1 MNDFNLPIEHY
12 FNYEEIESAF
22 IDQLKKDAA
31 MCGIEFFPSND
42 ARFDSL
48 QKYIQYT
55 STLLHQINNESN
67 GFQKIQNW
75 LYRVDV
81 PEKLIKQKLQEQTN
95 SYFNIIAELIVKRTL
110 QKVVIKYLHTKNL

>member
-31 MCGIEFFPSND
+31 MCGIDFFSKKHTGFNSLFDYIDHTSNL
-42 ARFDSL
+42 L
-48 QKYIQYT
+48 Q
-55 STLLHQINNESN
+55 QINNEPN